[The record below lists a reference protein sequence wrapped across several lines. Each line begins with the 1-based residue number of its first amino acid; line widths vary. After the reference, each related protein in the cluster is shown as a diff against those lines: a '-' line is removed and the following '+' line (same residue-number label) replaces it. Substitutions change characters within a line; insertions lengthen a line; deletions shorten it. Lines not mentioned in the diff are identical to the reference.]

1 MRDRLRLAG
10 LGALG
15 VLLASGAA
23 LAQGAKGQ
31 GPAATASAAQDA
43 PASSAAP
50 SATTPPRPM
59 AGYSYSDPKPAKG
72 QGQQGQAQGQAQQ
85 GQAQQAPRPRV
96 AKATPKVQSGPIAT
110 LPGFEVLGDGGSRVF
125 VQLTQNVP
133 VEERKAKGSVTYVLK
148 GAHVAIHNNT
158 NPLVT
163 VHFNTPVS
171 KAQLRPAGGD
181 LLLVIDLRA
190 PSTPAWKINA
200 AKDGTAIL
208 QIDFP
213 KGAFGSGGE
222 TDAPK
227 GDAKPPPAAKGKS

>member
-1 MRDRLRLAG
+1 MRDRARFA

-15 VLLASGAA
+15 VLLVSGVA
-23 LAQGAKGQ
+23 LAQGRNQSA
-31 GPAATASAAQDA
+31 PAASAASDA
-43 PASSAAP
+43 PTSSAAP

-59 AGYSYSDPKPAKG
+59 AGYSYSDPKSPKG
-72 QGQQGQAQGQAQQ
+72 QGQQQGQ
-85 GQAQQAPRPRV
+85 QAAPQKPPPTPRV
-96 AKATPKVQSGPIAT
+96 AKATPKVVTGPIAT
-110 LPGFEVLGDGGSRVF
+110 LPGFEILGDGSSRVF

-163 VHFNTPVS
+163 VHFNTPVT
-171 KAQLRPAGGD
+171 KAQLRPSGAD

-190 PSTPAWKINA
+190 ASTPAWKITA

-208 QIDFP
+208 QIDFA
-213 KGAFGSGGE
+213 KGAFIPGGG
-222 TDAPK
+222 TADDDAPK
-227 GDAKPPPAAKGKS
+227 GGAKPPPVAKGKS

>member
-15 VLLASGAA
+15 VLLASGVA

-31 GPAATASAAQDA
+31 AAAQDA
-43 PASSAAP
+43 PATSAAP

-72 QGQQGQAQGQAQQ
+72 QQGQQGQAQQGQAQQ

-213 KGAFGSGGE
+213 KGAFGSGE